1 MTAQPL
7 QPQGQ
12 EPPPS
17 AQEMVGSQV
26 FMLIS
31 YVMGMVTQ
39 TRWVRVMVL
48 EVPQGSDV
56 QFTTGTPWQATVTVP
71 REAVG
76 TRVTG
81 AVTSTHWVT
90 ILLQPLSSPGQG
102 RMAACS

>member
-1 MTAQPL
+1 
-7 QPQGQ
+7 
-12 EPPPS
+12 
-17 AQEMVGSQV
+17 
-26 FMLIS
+26 
-31 YVMGMVTQ
+31 MVTQ
-39 TRWVRVMVL
+39 TRWVTVMVL
-48 EVPQGSDV
+48 EVPQGSVV
-56 QFTTGTPWQATVTVP
+56 QLTTGTPWQATVTVP